1 MKIYSLSSLPLS
13 LSFHFTISCGK
24 VEIESTK
31 NAFTSAKLV
40 IVAKTF
46 FSFPF
51 SSSPTRRG
59 EVWLDEQGENGC
71 GSEGGGRE
79 ERVVMRTFFD
89 AILAHQPRVSSPL
102 FPQIGFSD

>member
-46 FSFPF
+46 FLFLF
-51 SSSPTRRG
+51 LLLLLVEEKYGWTNKGKMDVGVKVEGGRRG
-59 EVWLDEQGENGC
+59 WLCARSLMPFLLINPAY
-71 GSEGGGRE
+71 R
-79 ERVVMRTFFD
+79 
-89 AILAHQPRVSSPL
+89 LPYSPK
-102 FPQIGFSD
+102 

>member
-46 FSFPF
+46 FLFLFLLFLLVEEKYGWTNKGKMDVGVKVVEGEGWLCARSLMPF
-51 SSSPTRRG
+51 LLINPAYRLPYSPK
-59 EVWLDEQGENGC
+59 
-71 GSEGGGRE
+71 
-79 ERVVMRTFFD
+79 
-89 AILAHQPRVSSPL
+89 
-102 FPQIGFSD
+102 